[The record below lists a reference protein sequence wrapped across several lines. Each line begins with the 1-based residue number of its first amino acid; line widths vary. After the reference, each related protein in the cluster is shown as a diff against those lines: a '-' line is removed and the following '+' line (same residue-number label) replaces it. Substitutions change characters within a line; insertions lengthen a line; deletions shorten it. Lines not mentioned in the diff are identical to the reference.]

1 MARQPIWP
9 ELVQRNGSS
18 MSRRLQL
25 IQVSL
30 SAFVALGLAFSV
42 SSSLPIS
49 LAFAMVSM
57 TIPYLVNQHRSERRD
72 RLWNGLWPELLEHV
86 VSGLQSGLS
95 IEEALSDLSRR
106 GPVETQQIFEAFST
120 NLRSGITFDIAIGKV
135 KRTFSHH
142 VADQVCEVLIL
153 SKGSGARDTATTLRT
168 LSDFLRADM
177 ALRDEISA
185 KQSWVKNSALIAS
198 VAPWILLLIL
208 STQANTVR
216 AYQSPVGI
224 LILAGG
230 IACTA
235 VAYFWMR
242 HVGRTEVPPRI
253 FLL

>member
-1 MARQPIWP
+1 MNSRARLAQAA
-9 ELVQRNGSS
+9 
-18 MSRRLQL
+18 
-25 IQVSL
+25 VSAL
-30 SAFVALGLAFSV
+30 VALGLAFSV

-49 LAFAMVSM
+49 MAFA
-57 TIPYLVNQHRSERRD
+57 TISTTLPYLVNQQRREKRD
-72 RLWNGLWPELLEHV
+72 RVWNGLWPELLEHV

-95 IEEALSDLSRR
+95 IEEALSALSRR
-106 GPVETQQIFEAFST
+106 GPIETQQIFAGFSSD
-120 NLRSGITFDIAIGKV
+120 LHSGTPFEGAIGKV

-142 VADQVCEVLIL
+142 VADQVCEVLVL

-185 KQSWVKNSALIAS
+185 KQSWVKNSALVAS

-216 AYQSPVGI
+216 AYQSTMGV

-230 IACTA
+230 LVCTA

-242 HVGRTEVPPRI
+242 RVGRIEVPPRI